1 MSSEEVTALGRTV
14 ATYRL
19 ALESMAQQ
27 WNEFRRA
34 LRSGDK
40 EAFDALMNRAR
51 MHASAATYAISLDPT
66 ESALLSM
73 LLEHEK
79 EILALRKEL
88 AKKDGDGGRSE
99 SER

>member
-1 MSSEEVTALGRTV
+1 MGRTV

-27 WNEFRRA
+27 WNDFRRA
-34 LRSGDK
+34 LRSGDRG
-40 EAFDALMNRAR
+40 AFDALMNRAR

-88 AKKDGDGGRSE
+88 EEKEDGKEQDGGRSE
-99 SER
+99 SGQ

>member
-1 MSSEEVTALGRTV
+1 MGRTV

-27 WNEFRRA
+27 WNDFRRA

-51 MHASAATYAISLDPT
+51 MHASAATYAISMDPT

-88 AKKDGDGGRSE
+88 EKKEHGEEQDGGRSE
-99 SER
+99 SGQ

>member
-1 MSSEEVTALGRTV
+1 MTGRTV
-14 ATYRL
+14 PTYRL

-27 WNEFRRA
+27 WNDFRRA
-34 LRSGDK
+34 LRSGDR
-40 EAFDALMNRAR
+40 EAFDALVNSAR

-79 EILALRKEL
+79 EILALRKRLGKENG
-88 AKKDGDGGRSE
+88 GDGGPDGVLGRSE
-99 SER
+99 SE

>member
-1 MSSEEVTALGRTV
+1 MGRTV

-27 WNEFRRA
+27 WNDFRRA

-88 AKKDGDGGRSE
+88 EKKEGGEEHDGGRSE
-99 SER
+99 SGQ

>member
-1 MSSEEVTALGRTV
+1 MGRTV

-27 WNEFRRA
+27 WNDFRRA
-34 LRSGDK
+34 LRSRDR
-40 EAFDALMNRAR
+40 EAFDALLNSAR

-79 EILALRKEL
+79 EIAALRRLVQE
-88 AKKDGDGGRSE
+88 AGGEESGRQGDGRSE
-99 SER
+99 PER

>member
-1 MSSEEVTALGRTV
+1 LGRTV

-27 WNEFRRA
+27 WNDFRRA
-34 LRSGDK
+34 LRSGDR

-88 AKKDGDGGRSE
+88 EKKEHGEEQDGGRSE
-99 SER
+99 SGQ

>member
-1 MSSEEVTALGRTV
+1 
-14 ATYRL
+14 
-19 ALESMAQQ
+19 MAQQ
-27 WNEFRRA
+27 WNDFRRA
-34 LRSGDK
+34 LRSGDR

-88 AKKDGDGGRSE
+88 EKKEDGEGQGGGRSE
-99 SER
+99 SGQ

>member
-1 MSSEEVTALGRTV
+1 MGRTV

-27 WNEFRRA
+27 WNDFRRA
-34 LRSGDK
+34 LRSGDR
-40 EAFDALMNRAR
+40 EAFDALVNRAR

-79 EILALRKEL
+79 EILALRKRLGKENGGHGGQGGVL
-88 AKKDGDGGRSE
+88 GRSE
-99 SER
+99 SE

>member
-1 MSSEEVTALGRTV
+1 LGRTV

-27 WNEFRRA
+27 WNDFRRA

-51 MHASAATYAISLDPT
+51 MHASAATYAISMDPT

-88 AKKDGDGGRSE
+88 EKKEDGEGQDGGRSE
-99 SER
+99 SGQ